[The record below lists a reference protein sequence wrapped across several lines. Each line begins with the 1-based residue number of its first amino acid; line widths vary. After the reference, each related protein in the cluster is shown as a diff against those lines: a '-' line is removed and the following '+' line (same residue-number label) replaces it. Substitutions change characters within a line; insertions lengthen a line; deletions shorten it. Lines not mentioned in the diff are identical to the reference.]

1 MSQASADPTHAYTD
15 NSERPE
21 PTDNNNY
28 RRLAY
33 AFIIG
38 MAVIIIFFTTM
49 IVLLA
54 SASR

>member
-1 MSQASADPTHAYTD
+1 MSQASLDPTHASRGET
-15 NSERPE
+15 PE

-28 RRLAY
+28 RVLAY

-38 MAVIIIFFTTM
+38 MGIIIVFFTTM

-54 SASR
+54 GASR